1 MAIFKV
7 GDRVRIVSVE
17 RCAEA
22 LGREATLLGF
32 TPLVLSWDGR
42 PYSGWYLR
50 VDGLGEISPRGLP
63 YCLRETYIEPLTPPG
78 QKEFKAE
85 DILHLPN
92 LPDFK
97 TMTPEFA
104 RAWGGA

>member
-1 MAIFKV
+1 MSAWKV
-7 GDRVRIVSVE
+7 GQRVRIIRADPAWIEVV
-17 RCAEA
+17 
-22 LGREATLLGF
+22 GREGVITELAGSRVYF
-32 TPLVLSWDGR
+32 TVE
-42 PYSGWYLR
+42 
-50 VDGLGEISPRGLP
+50 VDGFGSRCCLP
-63 YCLRETYIEPLTPPG
+63 SSLEPLTPPG

-85 DILHLPN
+85 DILTLEN